1 MRLARRDVLAGLA
14 ACAVAGAARGQSYTY
29 TIKPEPVADGLWVVR
44 GADDAIRPASG
55 GAIANISI
63 LATAAGT
70 VLVDCGPSLRYGK
83 ALKAA
88 AEALTGK
95 PVVRVYLTH
104 LHPDHIY
111 GAGAFDRP
119 IVAATPAL
127 ASLLATEGAGFSDG
141 MYRLLGDWMR
151 GTEFVPPGKVL
162 DSDHEVFGT
171 RRLDLLAL
179 SGHSPADLAIVDGA
193 TGTLIAGDLVFHD
206 RAPSTP
212 HADLIKWR
220 ASLGRLKAAPHQRVI
235 PGHGPVDPT
244 PAAAIDQ
251 TRDWIDWLGGALDA
265 AVANGLDAVE
275 AGYQDI
281 PSRFAPL
288 KEARYE
294 LQRSVSHFYATIEEA
309 TLPRIDAKPR

>member
-1 MRLARRDVLAGLA
+1 MTVSRRGVLGGLA
-14 ACAVAGAARGQSYTY
+14 ACAVVGGARAQSYTY

-44 GADDAIRPASG
+44 GADEAIGPASG

-63 LATAAGT
+63 LATSAGT

-83 ALKAA
+83 ALKTA

-111 GAGAFDRP
+111 GAGAFDP
-119 IVAATPAL
+119 GIVAATPAL
-127 ASLLATEGAGFSDG
+127 ATLLQTEGAGFSDG

-151 GTEFVPPGKVL
+151 GTEFVSPGKIL
-162 DSDHEVFGT
+162 DADHETFGD

-179 SGHSPADLAIVDGA
+179 SGHSPADLAIMDGA
-193 TGTLIAGDLVFHD
+193 TGTMIAGDLVFFD

-212 HADLIKWR
+212 HADLAKWR
-220 ASLGRLKAAPHQRVI
+220 ASLDRLKGVPHARVV
-235 PGHGPVDPT
+235 PGHGPVDTT
-244 PAAAIDQ
+244 PATAIDQ
-251 TRDWIDWLGGALDA
+251 TRDWLDWLGETLEA

-275 AGYQDI
+275 AGNVDI
-281 PSRFAPL
+281 PPRFARL
-288 KEARYE
+288 KAARYE
-294 LQRSVSHFYATIEEA
+294 LQRSVVHFYAAIEERA
-309 TLPRIDAKPR
+309 LPRIDAKPR